1 VREPSGRGKQIL
13 DSAMFADRER
23 HACRG
28 ALELVQRFE
37 GSYVRWHEQGCSQQR
52 SQLSALAP

>member
-1 VREPSGRGKQIL
+1 
-13 DSAMFADRER
+13 MFADRER